1 MTEKIRVL
9 IVDDSPTVRQVLT
22 DLVNESDELTVV
34 GTARDGQDAIKKIE
48 QLQPQVVTLDIQMP
62 GMDGLEVIDAI
73 ISYSPLPIIVVSAL
87 TQRSAQVTL
96 DALNHGA
103 MDYVAK
109 PDGEQSLVSLR
120 GELIRKIRQSV
131 TMDVERIMRIRRN
144 RSQTRSDRPEPV
156 GAATATKPSTPS
168 SPVRTLVPPP
178 RDSSLSPRAKMAAF
192 GLEQACIAIGISTGG
207 PPALT
212 TILPRFEPPT
222 PPIVIVQ
229 HMPAQFT
236 LPFAKR
242 LDSICPL
249 DVHQAEEGDILQ
261 ANHIYLAPGGMH
273 LELVRR
279 GSRVT
284 VALRDGDPVSSHKP
298 SVDVMMT
305 SAAAAYRH
313 RCLGVIMTGMG
324 SDGVE
329 GCRAI
334 RTVGG
339 TVLGQDAASSD
350 VYGMNKAAFVQ
361 GYVDTQFSLNQLPD
375 LLRRHCD
382 KLMSK

>member
-9 IVDDSPTVRQVLT
+9 IVDDSPTVRQILT
-22 DLVNESDELTVV
+22 DLVNDSDELQVV
-34 GTARDGQDAIKKIE
+34 GAARDGQDALKKIE
-48 QLQPQVVTLDIQMP
+48 QLEPQVVTVDIQMP
-62 GMDGLEVIDAI
+62 DMDGLELIDLIVANA
-73 ISYSPLPIIVVSAL
+73 PLPIIVVSAL
-87 TQRSAQVTL
+87 TQRSAQITL

-109 PDGEQSLVSLR
+109 PDGEQSLVTLKT
-120 GELIRKIRQSV
+120 ELIRKIRQSA

-144 RSQTRSDRPEPV
+144 RLQTRAARPEP
-156 GAATATKPSTPS
+156 AMASTAKLAT
-168 SPVRTLVPPP
+168 SPTPP
-178 RDSSLSPRAKMAAF
+178 RNKPPLSKDDHSAPRARMAAF
-192 GLEQACIAIGISTGG
+192 GLEQACVAIGISTGG

-212 TILPRFEPPT
+212 AILPRFEPPM
-222 PPIVIVQ
+222 PPVVIVQ

-242 LDSICPL
+242 LDLLCPL
-249 DVHQAEEGDILQ
+249 SVKQAEEGDVLL
-261 ANHIYLAPGGMH
+261 ANHVYLAPGGLH

-279 GSRVT
+279 GSRVS

-305 SAAAAYRH
+305 SASVAYRH

-334 RTVGG
+334 RNVGG

-361 GYVDTQFSLNQLPD
+361 GYVDSQFPLHQLPD

-382 KLMSK
+382 KLVTR